1 MATGFD
7 DLRILQATET
17 VSDDLWKLVLTWD
30 KFAKDVVGKQ
40 LTRVADSIGANIA
53 ESYGRFHYG
62 DKINFLYYARGSLF
76 ETKYWLNRCS
86 ARNLIS
92 ENQLGTYADTLT
104 RIGRQLNAFTKSLKS
119 QRKNVPA
126 TLKESSA
133 DYVVDSEFNSSL
145 FSPSDLDWLAST
157 KNGDEKSPIS
167 NLQSLQDKI
176 YD

>member
-40 LTRVADSIGANIA
+40 LTRATDSIGANIA
-53 ESYGRFHYG
+53 ESYGRFHFG

-76 ETKYWLNRCS
+76 ETKYWLNRCL

-92 ENQLGTYADTLT
+92 NKQLERYAQTLT
-104 RIGRQLNAFTKSLKS
+104 RIGRQLNAFTNSLKS
-119 QRKNVPA
+119 QRSTKPNH
-126 TLKESSA
+126 LKESSIE
-133 DYVVDSEFNSSL
+133 YIVGTEFTMPLLSST
-145 FSPSDLDWLAST
+145 DLEWLAS
-157 KNGDEKSPIS
+157 KQNGEENSPIS
-167 NLQSLQDKI
+167 NLQSPQDNI
-176 YD
+176 HD

>member
-7 DLRILQATET
+7 DLRVLQMAET
-17 VSDDLWKLVLTWD
+17 VADDLWKLVSPWD

-40 LTRVADSIGANIA
+40 LTRAADSIGANIA

-76 ETKYWLNRCS
+76 ETKYWLNRCL

-92 ENQLGTYADTLT
+92 ENQLGTYANKLT
-104 RIGRQLNAFTKSLKS
+104 RIGRQINAFTKNLKA
-119 QRKNVPA
+119 QRKNSA
-126 TLKESSA
+126 YKLKEPSIEYIVETEFSSP
-133 DYVVDSEFNSSL
+133 L
-145 FSPSDLDWLAST
+145 FLPSDLDWLAST
-157 KNGDEKSPIS
+157 SNGTKKSPIS
-167 NLQSLQDKI
+167 NLQSPQEKI

>member
-7 DLRILQATET
+7 DLRILQMVET
-17 VSDDLWKLVLTWD
+17 VVDDLWKLVSPWD

-40 LTRVADSIGANIA
+40 LTRAADSIGANIA

-76 ETKYWLNRCS
+76 ETKYWLNRCL

-92 ENQLGTYADTLT
+92 EKQLGAYADTLT
-104 RIGRQLNAFTKSLKS
+104 RLGRQLNAFTKSLKS
-119 QRKNVPA
+119 QRKNNA
-126 TLKESSA
+126 FTLKESSA
-133 DYVVDSEFNSSL
+133 DYSVDVKFSSTL
-145 FSPSDLDWLAST
+145 FSPSDLEWVAST
-157 KNGDEKSPIS
+157 QNGDEKSPIS
-167 NLQSLQDKI
+167 NLQSPQEKI